1 VCGCIVHYGASGV
14 KDFLIKKDKNMLLTG
29 VGVMIYPI
37 GVREG
42 SVVDLIKALSR
53 EKKL

>member
-14 KDFLIKKDKNMLLTG
+14 KDFLIKNSKKMLLTG

-42 SVVDLIKALSR
+42 SGVVLIKARSR
-53 EKKL
+53 EKKM

>member
-1 VCGCIVHYGASGV
+1 MVHCNPSGV

-42 SVVDLIKALSR
+42 SGVVLIKALSR

>member
-1 VCGCIVHYGASGV
+1 MVHCNPSGV
-14 KDFLIKKDKNMLLTG
+14 KDFLIKNSKKSLLTG

-42 SVVDLIKALSR
+42 SGVVLIKALSR